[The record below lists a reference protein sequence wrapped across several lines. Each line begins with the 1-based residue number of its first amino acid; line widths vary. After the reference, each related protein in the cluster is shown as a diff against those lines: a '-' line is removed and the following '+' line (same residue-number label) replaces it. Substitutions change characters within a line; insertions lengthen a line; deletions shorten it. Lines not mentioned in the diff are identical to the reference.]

1 MAQASY
7 PECTDFA
14 FIEPHQLYGKGQTIS
29 GRIKGFFGGNV
40 KKRTYLYFS
49 PKQNIVATTTTDDK
63 GEFIVNTSFRDST
76 TFLVQARTKR
86 GFAGVDIVIDA
97 PQYPVASPKSPFH
110 DGTSTSFMEDYLL
123 NTRDQYYME
132 GGMRVYN
139 LKRSS
144 RYRKP
149 QESQLG
155 KYLYRRHQHLH
166 YRRRQ
171 T

>member
-14 FIEPHQLYGKGQTIS
+14 FIEPHQQTIS

-40 KKRTYLYFS
+40 KKGAICILA
-49 PKQNIVATTTTDDK
+49 PKQNIVATTTTDEK

-97 PQYPVASPKSPFH
+97 PQYP
-110 DGTSTSFMEDYLL
+110 
-123 NTRDQYYME
+123 
-132 GGMRVYN
+132 
-139 LKRSS
+139 
-144 RYRKP
+144 
-149 QESQLG
+149 
-155 KYLYRRHQHLH
+155 
-166 YRRRQ
+166 
-171 T
+171 

>member
-1 MAQASY
+1 MFFSKTCVASHDRLLDDDARMAQASY
-7 PECTDFA
+7 PECIDFA
-14 FIEPHQLYGKGQTIS
+14 FIEPHQLYGKRTNHQRTYQ
-29 GRIKGFFGGNV
+29 GFFGGNV
-40 KKRTYLYFS
+40 KKGPICILA

-63 GEFIVNTSFRDST
+63 GEFIVNTSFKDST

-132 GGMRVYN
+132 V
-139 LKRSS
+139 
-144 RYRKP
+144 
-149 QESQLG
+149 E
-155 KYLYRRHQHLH
+155 
-166 YRRRQ
+166 
-171 T
+171 